1 MIRTPP
7 NVRLRRQHAHR
18 HDPSHPRR
26 YEAGR
31 ELGHCRGKSGADQG
45 REPAL
50 CSMCSTSPSMPPT
63 SSSRKST
70 RAIGAGGACP
80 HSNTV
85 GSGRQRLDRPS
96 IHPDRGSRSRGLSR
110 VGGIG
115 VELVQVWHAS
125 PSFKVRWSAAFT
137 WPQWSGRRAEAS
149 PTDPSNR
156 IPKVA
161 LSRLHQGIASALL
174 QTQRRPRGRDDCL

>member
-1 MIRTPP
+1 MPIVTIQVTREGTKPGASSVTAEEKAALIKGASQLFARCAQQAPRCHLRHHRGSRHEQLGLGGPART
-7 NVRLRRQHAHR
+7 RI
-18 HDPSHPRR
+18 PSAPGGSDSI
-26 YEAGR
+26 GR
-31 ELGHCRGKSGADQG
+31 
-45 REPAL
+45 PF
-50 CSMCSTSPSMPPT
+50 T
-63 SSSRKST
+63 
-70 RAIGAGGACP
+70 
-80 HSNTV
+80 
-85 GSGRQRLDRPS
+85 
-96 IHPDRGSRSRGLSR
+96 PDRGSRSRGLSR